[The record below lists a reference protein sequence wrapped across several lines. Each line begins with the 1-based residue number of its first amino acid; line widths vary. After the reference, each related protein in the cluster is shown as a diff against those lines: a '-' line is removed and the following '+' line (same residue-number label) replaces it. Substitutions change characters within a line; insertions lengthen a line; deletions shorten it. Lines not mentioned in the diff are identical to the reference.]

1 MGTGSGE
8 PTGRDRG
15 ALVGTI
21 AGRVLKQAL
30 LDVCSQSQS
39 ERLSALM
46 YFTQYG
52 HEGFCID
59 AEIDAEEL
67 FGKVINACRWNE
79 GGERKEAIKKI
90 LKDLEVY

>member
-1 MGTGSGE
+1 MGTGSRE
-8 PTGRDRG
+8 SEGRDRG
-15 ALVGTI
+15 ALAGTI
-21 AGRVLKQAL
+21 GGRVLKQAL

-67 FGKVINACRWNE
+67 FGKVMNACRWNE

>member
-1 MGTGSGE
+1 MGTGPGKSE
-8 PTGRDRG
+8 GRDRC
-15 ALVGTI
+15 ALARTI
-21 AGRVLKQAL
+21 SGKVLKQAL

-67 FGKVINACRWNE
+67 FDRVMNACRWNE

-90 LKDLEVY
+90 LKDLGDY